1 MSYYYVVHCE
11 ATKKKRFLFNFSLL
25 FLAIIAMKSVIFT
38 FVNKENNEC
47 ISIGSM
53 WYFQNTKKSCKQIV
67 NALSR
72 NHTEAERQAMMDCT
86 VLGKDLI

>member
-1 MSYYYVVHCE
+1 
-11 ATKKKRFLFNFSLL
+11 
-25 FLAIIAMKSVIFT
+25 MKSVIFT

-53 WYFQNTKKSCKQIV
+53 WYFQKTKKSCKQIV

-86 VLGKDLI
+86 QEELYHALVNTINNNQLHVLYPN